1 MERCSESLII
11 REMQVKMIRGYYLVA
26 VKMAITKKQGSVGK
40 DVDKKQPY
48 SVLLEMWIGGN
59 GKWDGGGSSKTSK

>member
-48 SVLLEMWIGGN
+48 SVLLEM
-59 GKWDGGGSSKTSK
+59 